1 MRTTKKKDRRWMILG
16 ALLCSIATLQ
26 AQEPVAIGQNRELP
40 IAPAVEAPQPIIEL
54 KRLSY
59 RQLLEKT
66 NPHDRERRMIKEA
79 LARRAQEQ
87 SIIVQQPAL
96 CRQEV
101 GTSIELWRFRIGNTP
116 SNRSVF
122 PDAGLDARTLHFPLP
137 RNMTPGNRITG
148 SRVAPNGQ
156 IKR

>member
-1 MRTTKKKDRRWMILG
+1 MILG

-26 AQEPVAIGQNRELP
+26 AQESVATRPVKEP
-40 IAPAVEAPQPIIEL
+40 SIAPAVEAPQPITEL
-54 KRLSY
+54 KKLSY

-66 NPHDRERRMIKEA
+66 NSYDRERRTIKEA

-87 SIIVQQPAL
+87 SIIVRQPVL

-101 GTSIELWRFRIGNTP
+101 GTFIELWRFRVGNTP
-116 SNRSVF
+116 SNRSIF
-122 PDAGLDARTLHFPLP
+122 PDAELDARTLHFPLP
-137 RNMTPGNRITG
+137 RNMKPGNRITG
-148 SRVAPNGQ
+148 SRVSSNGQ